1 MPEDSK
7 VVLKMDERERNIA
20 LDTGME
26 AVKEDARDTRG
37 IVSSLYE
44 WMEAAIFSLVCVV
57 LVFSFLFRIVGVDG
71 DSMQTTLLDHDRLIL
86 TDLFYTPGHGDI
98 VVINQHTQEP
108 LIKRIIAMSGDRLDI
123 DEETGEVILNG
134 KVLDE
139 PYVNGPFTERRQ
151 FTGEMVIPEG
161 YVFVM
166 GDNRGYSKDSRYTD
180 IGENGLIST
189 RDIMGKA
196 VFRIWPFSQIGSLS

>member
-1 MPEDSK
+1 MTEQ
-7 VVLKMDERERNIA
+7 ERNIA
-20 LDTGME
+20 LDNESE
-26 AVKEDARDTRG
+26 AEEGDVQDTRG
-37 IVSSLYE
+37 IVASLYE

-71 DSMQTTLLDHDRLIL
+71 DSMQTTLMDHDRLIL
-86 TDLFYTPGHGDI
+86 TDLFYTPAHGDI

-108 LIKRIIAMSGDRLDI
+108 LIKRIIAMAGDRLDI
-123 DEETGEVILNG
+123 DEETGEVLLNG
-134 KVLDE
+134 KVLSE
-139 PYVNGPFTERRQ
+139 PYVNGQFTERRQ

-166 GDNRGYSKDSRYTD
+166 GDNRGYSKDSRYMD

-196 VFRIWPFSQIGSLS
+196 VFRLWPFSQVGSLS

>member
-1 MPEDSK
+1 MNE
-7 VVLKMDERERNIA
+7 LERNIA
-20 LDTGME
+20 LDIENEMG
-26 AVKEDARDTRG
+26 EDDVRDTHG
-37 IVSSLYE
+37 FVASLYE

-71 DSMQTTLLDHDRLIL
+71 DSMQTTLMDHDRLIL
-86 TDLFYTPGHGDI
+86 TDLFYTPAHGDI

-108 LIKRIIAMSGDRLDI
+108 LIKRIIAMAGDRLDI

-134 KVLDE
+134 QVLGE
-139 PYVNGPFTERRQ
+139 PYVNGQFTERRQ

-196 VFRIWPFSQIGSLS
+196 VFRLWPFSQIGSLS